1 MSKPFFISI
10 LLLNLCNFTYSQS
23 INADNLKSSWFAT
36 GTTVVTANANNSGVN
51 TFMKTLSGSIRPLV
65 CRYDSVVLSNSA
77 ELANGKALLNNGS
90 WELQTDIKP
99 VAGQKEAIDIN
110 FQFRLKSGMAVS
122 SGVAV
127 AFDFTNWNA
136 DNYVLVPGSVYNGN
150 RFRIYPDKYPPY
162 IQDEKDKPIDM
173 PVTVTNI
180 PHLNTDLSPAKIELL
195 TGNGATPMMAFYD
208 KNGKRGFI
216 LLAEQQTRFGNS
228 GMIIEENLSKKQA
241 TFVLS
246 APGVREKRYVMC
258 GFAPSGDQAAD
269 WKADETVDLKMRVYN
284 FPAATLQD
292 FFDRVF
298 SVRKDLS
305 GPTQYR
311 TIRPFS
317 NIAGIILNHHDQNKW
332 FENEKYGYICPSP
345 NINRWP
351 WGNITQVGWAGLPL
365 MGYPAIIRPTEER
378 IRRVSRS
385 MDLLTQLQAP
395 TGLMYAKFN
404 GVLLGDNHA
413 NIRRPNQVL
422 SRRFG
427 EALYF
432 GIQSMELMKQQ
443 GYTVK
448 PEWETM
454 FSKLAD
460 GIVTLWNTYGQFG
473 QFVDVETGKIDVNN
487 SSAGIVCASGLA
499 LASRYYKQPRYMEVA
514 EKSAKFYYN
523 RDLSKGYSGGGAR
536 EMMQSSDS
544 ESTYN
549 MVLLYSTLY
558 DMTSNEQWLN
568 YSRNAASL
576 LSTWMVSYR
585 YNFPN
590 ESIMKRI
597 SADATGSVMASTQ
610 NNHSAPC
617 LYIHSGDFM
626 LKLYRA
632 TGDKR
637 YACMLKDLSHNALQ
651 YTHTE
656 ANPIIKD
663 GLPGSMSE
671 RVQISDWE
679 GKETLGGGIP
689 VGDSN
694 MQWEVGTLLTILQNP
709 GIYLNTD
716 KNDLIVF
723 DHVDAQI
730 IKKDKIGLTL
740 KITNNTAYDA
750 SVSIFAE
757 NNEQAKQPLGNY
769 AFLKWPKLDVKA
781 GETNQYFIENDG
793 NVKQL
798 LNN

>member
-1 MSKPFFISI
+1 M
-10 LLLNLCNFTYSQS
+10 LNFCNFTYSQP
-23 INADNLKSSWFAT
+23 INADNLRSSWFAT
-36 GTTVVTANANNSGVN
+36 GTTSVTANANNSVVN

-65 CRYDSVVLSNSA
+65 CRYDSVVLNKTA
-77 ELANGKALLNNGS
+77 ALANGKAQLDNCS
-90 WELQTDIKP
+90 WELHTDIKP
-99 VAGQKEAIDIN
+99 VTGQKDALDIN
-110 FQFRLKSGMAVS
+110 FHFELKSGMATS

-127 AFDFTNWNA
+127 AFDFENWSA
-136 DNYVLVPGSVYNGN
+136 DNYVLVPGAVYNGN

-162 IQDEKDKPIDM
+162 IQDEKDKPLDM
-173 PVTVTNI
+173 PITITNI
-180 PHLNTDLSPAKIELL
+180 PHFNQDLSPAKIELL
-195 TGNGATPMMAFYD
+195 TGNGSTPMMAFYD
-208 KNGKRGFI
+208 KQAKRGFI
-216 LLAEQQTRFGNS
+216 LLTEQQTRFGNS

-258 GFAPSGDQAAD
+258 GFAQSGDKAAD
-269 WKADETVDLKMRVYN
+269 WKAGETVDLRMLVYN
-284 FPAATLQD
+284 FPAVTLQD

-298 SVRKDLS
+298 LVRKDLS

-317 NIAGIILNHHDQNKW
+317 NIAGIILNHHDQTKW
-332 FENEKYGYICPSP
+332 FENDKTGYITQGYKGKGTNSP
-345 NINRWP
+345 FP
-351 WGNITQVGWAGLPL
+351 WNGIMQIGWAGIPVLS
-365 MGYPAIIRPTEER
+365 YPYLISPTDER
-378 IRRVSRS
+378 IRRVSLS
-385 MDLLTQLQAP
+385 LDQLSKLQAP
-395 TGLMYAKFN
+395 TGLTYAKFN
-404 GVLLGDNHA
+404 EVPLGDNHA

-443 GYTVK
+443 GHTVK

-460 GIVTLWNTYGQFG
+460 GIVTLWNNYGQFG

-514 EKSAKFYYN
+514 KKSAKFYYE

-536 EMMQSSDS
+536 EMMQASDS

-558 DMTSNEQWLN
+558 DMTGNEQWLN

-626 LKLYRA
+626 LKLFRA

-637 YACMLKDLSHNALQ
+637 YACMLKDLTHNALQ

-689 VGDSN
+689 AGDSN

-757 NNEQAKQPLGNY
+757 NNEQSKQPMGNY
-769 AFLKWPKLDVKA
+769 AFIKWPKVEVKA
-781 GETNQYFIENDG
+781 NKTVEVLVTD
-793 NVKQL
+793 
-798 LNN
+798 NNELKIINKL

>member
-1 MSKPFFISI
+1 MNRLNYITVLF
-10 LLLNLCNFTYSQS
+10 LLPNFTYSQT
-23 INADNLKSSWFAT
+23 INADNLNSSWLAT
-36 GTTVVTANANNSGVN
+36 GTRIITTNAKNSRVN
-51 TFMKTLSGSIRPLV
+51 TFLKTLTGSIRPMV
-65 CRYDSVVLSNSA
+65 CQYDCVVLKQTA
-77 ELANGKALLNNGS
+77 ALANGKAQLNNSS

-99 VAGQKEAIDIN
+99 VTRQKEAIDIN
-110 FQFRLKSGMAVS
+110 LQFRLKSGMAVA

-127 AFDFTNWNA
+127 AFDFSNWSA

-162 IQDEKDKPIDM
+162 LQDEKDKPLDM

-180 PHLNTDLSPAKIELL
+180 PHFNTDLSPAKIELL
-195 TGNGATPMMAFYD
+195 TGNGSTPMMAFYD
-208 KNGKRGFI
+208 KIGKRGFI
-216 LLAEQQTRFGNS
+216 LLTVQQTRFGNS
-228 GMIIEENLSKKQA
+228 GMIMEENLSKKQA
-241 TFVLS
+241 SFILS

-258 GFAPSGDQAAD
+258 GFDESGDKGAD
-269 WKADETVDLKMRVYN
+269 WKAGETIDLKMRIYN
-284 FPAATLQD
+284 FSVATLQD

-298 SVRKDLS
+298 TVRKDLS

-317 NIAGIILNHHDQNKW
+317 NIAGIILNHHDQTKW
-332 FENEKYGYICPSP
+332 FENDKNAY
-345 NINRWP
+345 
-351 WGNITQVGWAGLPL
+351 ITQGFGRKGSNTNFPWNGVMQIGWAGIPVLS
-365 MGYPAIIRPTEER
+365 YPYLISPTDER
-378 IRRVSRS
+378 IRRVSLS
-385 MDLLTQLQAP
+385 LDQLTILQAP
-395 TGLMYAKFN
+395 TGLTYAKFN
-404 GVLLGDNHA
+404 EVPLGDNHA

-443 GYTVK
+443 GYTIK
-448 PEWETM
+448 PEWEAM
-454 FSKLAD
+454 FRKLAD

-499 LASRYYKQPRYMEVA
+499 LASRYYKQHRYMEVA
-514 EKSAKFYYN
+514 EQSANFYYN

-536 EMMQSSDS
+536 EMMQASDS
-544 ESTYN
+544 ETTYN

-558 DMTSNEQWLN
+558 DMTGNEQWLN

-576 LSTWMVSYR
+576 LSTWMVSYC

-626 LKLYRA
+626 LKLFRA

-637 YACMLKDLSHNALQ
+637 YACLLKDLTHNALQ

-689 VGDSN
+689 AGDSN
-694 MQWEVGTLLTILQNP
+694 MQWEVGTLLTIMQNP

-723 DHVDAQI
+723 DHVDAQM
-730 IKKDKIGLTL
+730 IKNDKSGLTL

-757 NNEQAKQPLGNY
+757 NSEQAKQPMGNY
-769 AFLKWPKLDVKA
+769 AFLKWPKVDVKA
-781 GETNQYFIENDG
+781 GQSVIHLI
-793 NVKQL
+793 KK
-798 LNN
+798 